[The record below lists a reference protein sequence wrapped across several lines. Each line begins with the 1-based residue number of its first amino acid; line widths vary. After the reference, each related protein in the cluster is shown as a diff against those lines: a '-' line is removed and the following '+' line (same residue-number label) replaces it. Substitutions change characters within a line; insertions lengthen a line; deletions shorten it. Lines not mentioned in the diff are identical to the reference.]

1 MPIYRK
7 TAKGLAEIET
17 RAHRLSP
24 RLRSALIIVDGRRS
38 DEELRPLILQQPQE
52 TLQWL
57 VDEGFIEPAPGTSA
71 APAARAAPPAGAPA
85 PVAPLAAAPAP
96 AAAPAAPAAQAAP
109 RAPVAGD
116 DFTRARAEAIRLLL
130 QRVGPDGED
139 LALRMERA
147 PNADA
152 LRPLLNIAV
161 QSVANMRGRQAAQ
174 EFAALLSAL

>member
-1 MPIYRK
+1 MPIFRK

-17 RAHRLSP
+17 RAHRLPP

-38 DEELRPLILQQPQE
+38 AEALRPLILQQPQE

-57 VDEGFIEPAPGTSA
+57 LDEGFIEPAPG
-71 APAARAAPPAGAPA
+71 APEPAPA
-85 PVAPLAAAPAP
+85 PTPLAPR
-96 AAAPAAPAAQAAP
+96 PAAPGQ
-109 RAPVAGD
+109 APVAQADAAGAG
-116 DFTRARAEAIRLLL
+116 DFTRARAEAVRLLL

-147 PNADA
+147 PNAEA
-152 LRPLLNIAV
+152 LRPLLNLAV